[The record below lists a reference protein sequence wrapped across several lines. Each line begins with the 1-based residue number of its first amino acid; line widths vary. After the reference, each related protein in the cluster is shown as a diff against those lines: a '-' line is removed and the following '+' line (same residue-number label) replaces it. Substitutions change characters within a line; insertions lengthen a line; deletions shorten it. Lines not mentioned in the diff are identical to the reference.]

1 MHGVIIVIYISST
14 TYLVPEFF
22 LKENT
27 PMGIG
32 VLLQVFVLYC
42 FVVCRQ
48 AHSSAM
54 LGSELE
60 KQDILVLYVCMRDL
74 IKE

>member
-1 MHGVIIVIYISST
+1 MLGVIIVIYISST

-42 FVVCRQ
+42 FVVCLL

-54 LGSELE
+54 LGTELE
-60 KQDILVLYVCMRDL
+60 KQDILVLYVCMRE
-74 IKE
+74 I